1 MHMTLRPL
9 ATLAAMVL
17 VAATGAGLATR
28 GVQAQIPAGEAQTG
42 IRVRGQGTVVAP
54 PDLAVLSISATARRE
69 QPGEAFQRVAGRVTA
84 LTQTLRA
91 AGVPEADIQT
101 QQISLFQ
108 EYTYPPNE
116 EPRFAGWRARQS
128 LIVNLRD
135 FARIGGIIS
144 DAVATLEDTAELG
157 GVSFT
162 IENPDPLADR
172 ARAAAATDARRK
184 AETLAANAGARLG
197 RLVFLQEVSA
207 PGPTPQRVPIP
218 TPTPRPPA
226 ALPVPAPIPV
236 PVTPG
241 EIGITV
247 IVDALYAIE

>member
-1 MHMTLRPL
+1 MCTQNRLLVTLG
-9 ATLAAMVL
+9 AMVL
-17 VAATGAGLATR
+17 VAVLAGGLATR
-28 GVQAQIPAGEAQTG
+28 GAQAQVPTGESQTG
-42 IRVRGQGTVVAP
+42 IRVRGQGTVVTP

-69 QPGEAFQRVAGRVTA
+69 LPGEAFQRVAGRVTA
-84 LTQTLRA
+84 LTQTLRG

-108 EYTYPPNE
+108 EYTYLPNE
-116 EPRFAGWRARQS
+116 EPRFLGWRARQS
-128 LIVNLRD
+128 LVVNLRD

-157 GVSFT
+157 GISFT

-172 ARAAAATDARRK
+172 ARAAAAADARRK
-184 AETLAANAGARLG
+184 AEILAANAGARLG

-207 PGPTPQRVPIP
+207 PGPTPQRLP
-218 TPTPRPPA
+218 TPVPTVVPRPPF
-226 ALPVPAPIPV
+226 PSTSPIPV

-241 EIGITV
+241 EVGITV